1 MHVECEK
8 RDDYTLARVTG
19 SIEVVS
25 GNRLAEAT
33 CLRTAS
39 DHVVLDMSGVDFLD
53 SSGVRILLDIVRN
66 FKEAG
71 KKIVMANPS
80 PTVFRTLQ
88 LVSFDR
94 LIPIAESVEA
104 GIGALAD

>member
-39 DHVVLDMSGVDFLD
+39 DNVVLDMSGVDFLD

-66 FKEAG
+66 FKNAE
-71 KKIVMANPS
+71 KKIIMANPS

-88 LVSFDR
+88 LVNFDR
-94 LIPIAESVEA
+94 LVPVVESVDSA
-104 GIGALAD
+104 IGALSD